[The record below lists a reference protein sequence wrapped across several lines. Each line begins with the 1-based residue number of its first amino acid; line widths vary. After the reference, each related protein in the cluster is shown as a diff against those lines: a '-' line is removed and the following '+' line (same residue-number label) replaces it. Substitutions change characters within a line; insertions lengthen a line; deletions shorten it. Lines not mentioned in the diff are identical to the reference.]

1 MVGRWTTGEVRDA
14 RRSCK
19 FKKVTPQGHVLCK
32 LDMNL
37 ESGAWDKVVWLN
49 GRFLDIFLFSFT

>member
-1 MVGRWTTGEVRDA
+1 MVGRWTTGETRDA

-19 FKKVTPQGHVLCK
+19 FKKVTLQGHVPCK

-37 ESGAWDKVVWLN
+37 ESGAWANVVWLN
-49 GRFLDIFLFSFT
+49 ERFLNIFLFSFA

>member
-1 MVGRWTTGEVRDA
+1 VVGRWTTGEARDT

-19 FKKVTPQGHVLCK
+19 FKKVTPQGHVLYK

-37 ESGAWDKVVWLN
+37 ESGAWANVVWLN
-49 GRFLDIFLFSFT
+49 GRFLNIFLFSFT